1 MSRPNALP
9 KLIAVALVAIAA
21 GACADY
27 KTPAEEAVT
36 QIDEKIAGIHTM
48 AEKYIPEEL
57 ASVQAQVDEL
67 KAGIAQKEYKAVV
80 ATAPRVLKAVNSLIV
95 NSAVARGAHD
105 AKMQSDWAAFATE
118 MPALIASVDKQIM
131 RYTSRG
137 GLPKGMSRD
146 AFKTT
151 VATFDAAKAIW
162 AEAAEAGNEGK
173 IEVAVTKSGEVK
185 HVVDTVMQSLGMQSG

>member
-9 KLIAVALVAIAA
+9 KLIAVALIAIAA

-27 KTPAEEAVT
+27 KTPAVEAVT
-36 QIDEKIAGIHTM
+36 QIDEKMAGIHVM

-57 ASVQAQVDEL
+57 ASVQAQIDEL
-67 KAGIAQKEYKAVV
+67 KAGIEQEEFEAVV

-95 NSAVARGAHD
+95 NSAVAKGTHH

-118 MPALIASVDKQIM
+118 MPAMIASVDQQIV

-137 GLPKGMSRD
+137 GLPTGVSRD
-146 AFKTT
+146 AFKET
-151 VATFDAAKAIW
+151 VATFDAAKAAW
-162 AEAAEAGNEGK
+162 AEAAEAGNDGQFEA
-173 IEVAVTKSGEVK
+173 AVTKTNEVK
-185 HVVDTVMQSLGMQSG
+185 LVVDTVMQTLGMKSG